1 MTEQAKPRYKLRW
14 RNEKKTYI
22 GLYEGDHCL
31 AAICIKKPR
40 GLLDAR
46 LLLTAMDS
54 HKDLL
59 RCVKQYASVLKEGH
73 AECGNVDCVVCLE
86 YKRAEAAIENAKSK

>member
-1 MTEQAKPRYKLRW
+1 MAKPQYELKRRSKNFVL
-14 RNEKKTYI
+14 
-22 GLYEGDHCL
+22 LCEGDHCL